1 MLQWLLR
8 NVIGK
13 IAAIPVRHISAL
25 RGSHASPP
33 GHAGGSAPR
42 ILRQQAAT
50 GFGRDHHFQAIHDR
64 AGFQKNVPV
73 APYEYVEP
81 YIRRV
86 TQGDYGALLSDPKV
100 HMFAMTS
107 GTTAARKFIPVTN
120 DYLND
125 YRRGWNLWGLKVFR
139 DHREVRF
146 RQIVQW
152 SGDWQEF
159 STPAGVPCGS
169 VTGLT
174 AAMQMRI
181 VRWLYCVPG
190 SVGKIKDAAAKNYLA
205 LRLSMARRVGMI
217 TAANPSTLVN
227 LARTGDQEKESL
239 LRDLARR
246 HAQQPFR
253 HSRRHPSRSEPR
265 LRKRYPEKVRL
276 FEDIIRRTGTLYP
289 KDFWPAGAIIGNWM
303 GGSVGVICAISPN
316 TTARRRSATSASL
329 PVKAA

>member
-1 MLQWLLR
+1 MGRVNASVASQKR
-8 NVIGK
+8 DRQNGGHPRAPPICD
-13 IAAIPVRHISAL
+13 L
-25 RGSHASPP
+25 RGSHPSP
-33 GHAGGSAPR
+33 AQAIQEALLQR
-42 ILRQQAAT
+42 ILRHRPTPTSAAT
-50 GFGRDHHFQAIHDR
+50 IISSAIHDR
-64 AGFQKNVPV
+64 AEFQKNVPV

-86 TQGDYGALLSDPKV
+86 TQGDYRALLSDPKV

-120 DYLND
+120 AVPGRLPPGLEPVGPEGLSRSPRGPLSADRAVV
-125 YRRGWNLWGLKVFR
+125 RRLAG
-139 DHREVRF
+139 
-146 RQIVQW
+146 IP
-152 SGDWQEF
+152 
-159 STPAGVPCGS
+159 TPAGMPCGS

-217 TAANPSTLVN
+217 IAANPSTLVN
-227 LARTGDQEKESL
+227 LARAGDQEKETL

-253 HSRRHPSRSEPR
+253 HSRRHPSRAEPAH
-265 LRKRYPEKVRL
+265 P
-276 FEDIIRRTGTLYP
+276 
-289 KDFWPAGAIIGNWM
+289 
-303 GGSVGVICAISPN
+303 
-316 TTARRRSATSASL
+316 
-329 PVKAA
+329 